1 MDRDKGHMPVI
12 VLMDKE
18 TSGDRD
24 TVREWFEN
32 SRFSTC
38 EAADVF
44 EALEELSDFTTAT
57 RPDVVLLD
65 IESFEDDFQLIH
77 DTIEPSH
84 ETDELP
90 ILALSVEAGSGE
102 LDASSCCFHGSLG
115 EVAAH
120 LDELIPEPGA
130 PQKHQASA

>member
-12 VLMDKE
+12 VLMDRE
-18 TSGDRD
+18 ASGDRD

-44 EALEELSDFTTAT
+44 EALEEISDFTTAT

-65 IESFEDDFQLIH
+65 IESFEDEYQLIH
-77 DTIEPSH
+77 DTIEPSR
-84 ETDELP
+84 TADELP
-90 ILALSVEAGSGE
+90 ILALSSQIENVKSS
-102 LDASSCCFHGSLG
+102 ASSCCFHGSLG

-120 LDELIPEPGA
+120 LDKLIPEPGA

>member
-18 TSGDRD
+18 ASGDRD
-24 TVREWFEN
+24 SVREWFEN

-44 EALEELSDFTTAT
+44 EALEEISDFTTES

-65 IESFEDDFQLIH
+65 VVSFEDDYQLIH
-77 DTIEPSH
+77 DTIEPSS

-90 ILALSVEAGSGE
+90 ILALSSQTESGE
-102 LDASSCCFHGSLG
+102 SRASICCFYGSLG

-120 LDELIPEPGA
+120 LDELIPEPDV
-130 PQKHQASA
+130 PQKHHVSA